1 MPVFPSI
8 AGETAKYF
16 SFLRHDGFIDVPVE
30 RIIIPDNGLFLNRSR
45 IMGSRD
51 GTFHGENIDVLP
63 DATFVID
70 LEGKVIA
77 RNRAMEELTGVSA
90 ESMSE

>member
-1 MPVFPSI
+1 
-8 AGETAKYF
+8 
-16 SFLRHDGFIDVPVE
+16 
-30 RIIIPDNGLFLNRSR
+30 
-45 IMGSRD
+45 MGSRD